1 MSEDRASGPGS
12 APRSLPVGRA
22 VRSADRRTPRAHS
35 RHLAQPPPTGRHA
48 LVPSTRPRFLPDPAT
63 CDGSRHEA
71 RRKDRPRDGRLPCI
85 GRGIALAFARE
96 GADVAIN
103 YRRDED
109 AARAT
114 ADEVRALGRRAEVHR
129 ADVADPEAM
138 ARMFEAAAKSLGGF
152 DVVVANSGVASR
164 TATVVDTDYDYWKRV
179 VDVDL
184 NGVFLTCKLGV
195 PHLRERGNVIVVS
208 SIGADLCAPFGAP
221 YYVAKAGANA
231 LVKVLAKE
239 LAPAKKR
246 VNCIAPGMIATDMG

>member
-1 MSEDRASGPGS
+1 MKLSGRTAIVTGASRG
-12 APRSLPVGRA
+12 
-22 VRSADRRTPRAHS
+22 
-35 RHLAQPPPTGRHA
+35 
-48 LVPSTRPRFLPDPAT
+48 
-63 CDGSRHEA
+63 
-71 RRKDRPRDGRLPCI
+71 I

-103 YRRDED
+103 YRRDE
-109 AARAT
+109 AAAQAT
-114 ADEVRALGRRAEVHR
+114 AEEIRALGRRAEVHR
-129 ADVADPEAM
+129 ADVADPAAM
-138 ARMFEAAAKSLGGF
+138 ATMFEAAASALGGF

-164 TATVVDTDYDYWKRV
+164 TATVVDTEYDYWKRV

-195 PHLRERGNVIVVS
+195 PHLRERGNVIVIS

-239 LAPAKKR
+239 LAAAKKR
-246 VNCIAPGMIATDMG
+246 VNCIAPGMIATDMGNKLVAALGQGIVSTIPLGRIGQPEDVAAAAVFLASDDASWITGKILRVDGGVFM

>member
-1 MSEDRASGPGS
+1 MKLEGRTAIVTGASRG
-12 APRSLPVGRA
+12 
-22 VRSADRRTPRAHS
+22 
-35 RHLAQPPPTGRHA
+35 
-48 LVPSTRPRFLPDPAT
+48 
-63 CDGSRHEA
+63 
-71 RRKDRPRDGRLPCI
+71 I

-96 GADVAIN
+96 GADVAVN
-103 YRRDED
+103 YRRDEA

-114 ADEVRALGRRAEVHR
+114 ADEIRALGRRAEVYQ
-129 ADVADPEAM
+129 ADVADPVAM
-138 ARMFEAAAKSLGGF
+138 ASMFEAAAAALGGF

-164 TATVVDTDYDYWKRV
+164 TATVVDTDYDSWKRV

-195 PHLRERGNVIVVS
+195 PRLRDHGNVIVVS

-246 VNCIAPGMIATDMG
+246 VNCIAPGMIATDMGNKLVAALGEGIVSTIPLGRIGQPEDVATAAVFLASDDASWITGKILRVDGGVFM